1 MIAQSGRPISCFGVH
16 PTDDFAQAY
25 GAASHFCAG
34 NAVPRGSLGETPA
47 IYNIDLSAQ
56 YNLEIA
62 STDVLLT
69 LDIFNILDRDQ
80 ATNVNEI
87 AETGGGVADPDY
99 GFASG
104 YQRPRGIRL
113 SARFNLF

>member
-1 MIAQSGRPISCFGVH
+1 
-16 PTDDFAQAY
+16 
-25 GAASHFCAG
+25 
-34 NAVPRGSLGETPA
+34 
-47 IYNIDLSAQ
+47 
-56 YNLEIA
+56 
-62 STDVLLT
+62 LLT

-80 ATNVNEI
+80 ATRVNEI
-87 AETGGGVADPDY
+87 AETDGGVADPDY